1 MAIQIVIRRNGC
13 APIVV
18 CDECGCEIATAADGN
33 YQWHLAAGTAPEAI
47 YFTHKRCCRT
57 FEAKR
62 PAPADG
68 WIWGSMGLAV
78 LPVYLERNLAIDH
91 ARAEKQADRM
101 GAL

>member
-1 MAIQIVIRRNGC
+1 MAIQIVIRRNGY
-13 APIVV
+13 APIVF
-18 CDECGCEIATAADGN
+18 CDECGHEIETAADGN
-33 YQWHLAAGTAPEAI
+33 YQWHMSIEPAPAVI

-68 WIWGSMGLAV
+68 WIWGSLGLEV
-78 LPVYLERNLAIDH
+78 LPVYLERNLGIDH
-91 ARAEKQADRM
+91 ARAEKHADLM

>member
-1 MAIQIVIRRNGC
+1 MPLRIVVRHNGY
-13 APIVV
+13 APIVA
-18 CDECGCEIATAADGN
+18 CDECGREIATAADGN

-47 YFTHKRCCRT
+47 YFTHKTCCRA

-62 PAPADG
+62 PAPPNG
-68 WIWGSMGLAV
+68 WIWGSMGLVV

-91 ARAEKQADRM
+91 RTAADLADRM